1 MIKHTALTIAGSD
14 SSGGAGI
21 QADLKT
27 MLSCGVFGMSA
38 ITAITAQNTMG
49 VKSIMQVTPSVLSD
63 QLDMI
68 FTDIYPEAVKVGMT
82 FNSDLIEV
90 IASKLTEY
98 KAGNIVVDPVMVATS
113 GARLINE
120 DAVESLCNLL
130 LKEADLIT
138 PNIPEAM
145 ILSGLSRISNEEDQ
159 LQAAKIIG
167 EKYGCSVLVKGGH
180 MRDDSMSADVLCKE
194 DNSYFWYTSPRIDNP
209 NTHGTGCT
217 LSSAIASFLARGE
230 AMENA
235 ISLAKNYLSRAI
247 AEGLNLGQG
256 SGPLWHM
263 VPSCCDNTDTME
275 IASSINGNQIQ
286 L

>member
-1 MIKHTALTIAGSD
+1 
-14 SSGGAGI
+14 
-21 QADLKT
+21 
-27 MLSCGVFGMSA
+27 
-38 ITAITAQNTMG
+38 
-49 VKSIMQVTPSVLSD
+49 
-63 QLDMI
+63 
-68 FTDIYPEAVKVGMT
+68 
-82 FNSDLIEV
+82 
-90 IASKLTEY
+90 
-98 KAGNIVVDPVMVATS
+98 
-113 GARLINE
+113 
-120 DAVESLCNLL
+120 
-130 LKEADLIT
+130 
-138 PNIPEAM
+138 
-145 ILSGLSRISNEEDQ
+145 
-159 LQAAKIIG
+159 
-167 EKYGCSVLVKGGH
+167 